1 MFQKFQNWIR
11 GSTDGSKNR
20 KKLDGRVAAITG
32 ATSGIG
38 KAVAED
44 LVKRGAKV
52 LLLCRDVQKATDV
65 ASEIVELSQRG
76 SCIQVYH
83 LDLTSFAS
91 VRKCAKQ
98 IQINE
103 FRLDYLGNVFAYYF
117 QYFKIYYLQKSGSDF
132 FFQNRYYSCHPHTL
146 RLAPPLLRNFF

>member
-1 MFQKFQNWIR
+1 MFQTFQNWIR

-52 LLLCRDVQKATDV
+52 LMLCRDVQKATDV

-76 SCIQVYH
+76 CVQVYH

-103 FRLDYLGNVFAYYF
+103 FRLDYLGTYLPTIHF
-117 QYFKIYYLQKSGSDF
+117 QYFKIYYGFSG
-132 FFQNRYYSCHPHTL
+132 
-146 RLAPPLLRNFF
+146 